1 MRVLPSGYCKMV
13 LEYGFKR
20 VVGNRPV
27 YLHVTTAKAKDMYNK
42 MGFEVTSQLPLLNF
56 HPALP

>member
-1 MRVLPSGYCKMV
+1 MV

-20 VVGNRPV
+20 VVGNRTV